1 MQYDKDSRCR
11 PHPNTL
17 LFERLPDSYTE
28 PLLLE
33 MLAPYG
39 RLLTTKLI
47 SREDTKLAS
56 VTFETGLEARR
67 ALLALDGSVLCGRA
81 IQASFD
87 ERGEMALYY
96 KPSVTHIKLGQTFEH
111 FNAPPKPPAV
121 SETLPVLKSDLHSTV
136 NGSGDGKPNVR
147 IQTLCSTDQSDSLM
161 SQLTGTS

>member
-1 MQYDKDSRCR
+1 MPDYVHSGRRARKAVKSYGRVIFEVCVFLLAVGTRDSGSNDLQYDKDSRCR

-39 RLLTTKLI
+39 RLLTTKLM
-47 SREDTKLAS
+47 SLEDTKLAS

-67 ALLALDGSVLCGRA
+67 ALLALDGSLLCGRP

-87 ERGEMALYY
+87 ERGETALCY
-96 KPSVTHIKLGQTFEH
+96 KPSVTHIS
-111 FNAPPKPPAV
+111 N
-121 SETLPVLKSDLHSTV
+121 
-136 NGSGDGKPNVR
+136 
-147 IQTLCSTDQSDSLM
+147 
-161 SQLTGTS
+161 